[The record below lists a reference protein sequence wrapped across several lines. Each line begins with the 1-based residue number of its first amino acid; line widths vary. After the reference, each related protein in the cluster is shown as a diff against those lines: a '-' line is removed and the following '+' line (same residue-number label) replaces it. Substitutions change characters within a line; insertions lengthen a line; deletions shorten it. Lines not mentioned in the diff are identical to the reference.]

1 LTPSLVAL
9 ICPPTGNQPA
19 DKGPVAMSEKSSF
32 LNWVGFKG
40 EETNAPGSV
49 DRIRELEAQLADLRS
64 RRDITA
70 LSKEEFEILATET
83 AMTIIKSA
91 QLREAKAQ
99 ALADRVFNDTARQ
112 TKDALENAEQK
123 AKSLLSGA
131 ETRGRKYLQAAE
143 TEAQEL
149 REKIE
154 LEAETLL
161 ENKKREATHLT
172 TTARREG
179 ERIIGEATHDIREYR
194 QWLSGVISEA
204 ERLYKVQVQSLD
216 AAESAIHQSRTR
228 LESSFLHLAQ
238 LQKSVIDSLN
248 ADDTVVKD
256 GPIKIASERTKPAID
271 APGKPV
277 KKVVKKATVK
287 RK

>member
-1 LTPSLVAL
+1 
-9 ICPPTGNQPA
+9 
-19 DKGPVAMSEKSSF
+19 MSEKSSF

-40 EETNAPGSV
+40 EETNTPGSV
-49 DRIRELEAQLADLRS
+49 DRIRELEAQLADLRA

-99 ALADRVFNDTARQ
+99 AMADRVLHDAARQ
-112 TKDALENAEQK
+112 TKDALETAEQK
-123 AKSLLSGA
+123 ATSLLSSA
-131 ETRGRKYLQAAE
+131 ESRGRKYLQAAE

-161 ENKKREATHLT
+161 ENKKREAAHLT

-194 QWLSGVISEA
+194 QWLSNVISEA

-216 AAESAIHQSRTR
+216 AAESAIHQSRSR
-228 LESSFLHLAQ
+228 LESAFLHLAQ
-238 LQKSVIDSLN
+238 LQKSVVESLN
-248 ADDTVVKD
+248 ADDTVVKS
-256 GPIKIASERTKPAID
+256 GPIKIPSERTKPAIE
-271 APGKPV
+271 APRKPA
-277 KKVVKKATVK
+277 KKVAKKAAVK

>member
-1 LTPSLVAL
+1 
-9 ICPPTGNQPA
+9 
-19 DKGPVAMSEKSSF
+19 MSEKSSF

-49 DRIRELEAQLADLRS
+49 DRIRELEAQLSDLRA

-99 ALADRVFNDTARQ
+99 ALADRVLNDTAR
-112 TKDALENAEQK
+112 TAKDTLESAEQK
-123 AKSLLSGA
+123 AKSLLTGA

-161 ENKKREATHLT
+161 ENKKREAVHLT

-179 ERIIGEATHDIREYR
+179 DRLIGEATHEIREYR

-216 AAESAIHQSRTR
+216 AAESAIHQSRSR
-228 LESSFLHLAQ
+228 LESAFAHLAQ
-238 LQKSVIDSLN
+238 LQKSVVESLN
-248 ADDTVVKD
+248 ADDTVIKN
-256 GPIKIASERTKPAID
+256 GPIKVVSERTKPALE
-271 APGKPV
+271 APHRPA
-277 KKVVKKATVK
+277 KKATKKTAVK

>member
-1 LTPSLVAL
+1 
-9 ICPPTGNQPA
+9 
-19 DKGPVAMSEKSSF
+19 MSEKSSF

-49 DRIRELEAQLADLRS
+49 DRIRELEAQLSDLRS

-99 ALADRVFNDTARQ
+99 ALADRVFNESARQ
-112 TKDALENAEQK
+112 AKDALESAEQK
-123 AKSLLSGA
+123 AKSVLSGA

-143 TEAQEL
+143 SEAQEL

-161 ENKKREATHLT
+161 ESKKREAVHLT

-179 ERIIGEATHDIREYR
+179 ERIIGEATHDVREYR
-194 QWLSGVISEA
+194 QWLTGVISEA

-216 AAESAIHQSRTR
+216 AAESAVGICVSALGPTAKERYRKPQFRRHIRKKWSDQDCQRTDQ
-228 LESSFLHLAQ
+228 A
-238 LQKSVIDSLN
+238 
-248 ADDTVVKD
+248 
-256 GPIKIASERTKPAID
+256 GP
-271 APGKPV
+271 
-277 KKVVKKATVK
+277 
-287 RK
+287 

>member
-1 LTPSLVAL
+1 
-9 ICPPTGNQPA
+9 
-19 DKGPVAMSEKSSF
+19 MSEKSSF

-40 EETNAPGSV
+40 EETNSPGSV

-64 RRDITA
+64 RRDITT

-99 ALADRVFNDTARQ
+99 AMADRVIAETTRAA
-112 TKDALENAEQK
+112 KDAIESAEQK

-149 REKIE
+149 LEKTE
-154 LEAETLL
+154 VEAETLL

-172 TTARREG
+172 TSARREG
-179 ERIIGEATHDIREYR
+179 ERIIGEATHDVREYR
-194 QWLSGVISEA
+194 QWLGGVISEA

-216 AAESAIHQSRTR
+216 AAESAIHQSRSR
-228 LESSFLHLAQ
+228 LESSFQHLAQ
-238 LQKSVIDSLN
+238 LQKTVVESLN
-248 ADDTVVKD
+248 ADDTVIKN
-256 GPIKIASERTKPAID
+256 GPMKITSERTKPALD
-271 APGKPV
+271 APGKSA
-277 KKVVKKATVK
+277 KKVAKKPAAK

>member
-1 LTPSLVAL
+1 
-9 ICPPTGNQPA
+9 
-19 DKGPVAMSEKSSF
+19 MSEKSSF

-40 EETNAPGSV
+40 EEINAPGSV

-91 QLREAKAQ
+91 QLRESKAQ
-99 ALADRVFNDTARQ
+99 ALADRITADTAR
-112 TKDALENAEQK
+112 TARDAIEIAEQK

-179 ERIIGEATHDIREYR
+179 ERIIGEATHDVREYR
-194 QWLSGVISEA
+194 QWLASVIAEA

-216 AAESAIHQSRTR
+216 AAESAIHQSRSR
-228 LESSFLHLAQ
+228 LESAFQHLAQ
-238 LQKSVIDSLN
+238 LQKAVIERLN
-248 ADDTVVKD
+248 SDDTVVRD
-256 GPIKIASERTKPAID
+256 GPIKIASERTKPALD
-271 APGKPV
+271 APHKPA
-277 KKVVKKATVK
+277 KKVVKKATAK

>member
-1 LTPSLVAL
+1 
-9 ICPPTGNQPA
+9 
-19 DKGPVAMSEKSSF
+19 MSEKSSF

-49 DRIRELEAQLADLRS
+49 DRIRELEAQLADLRA

-99 ALADRVFNDTARQ
+99 ATADRVINETSRQ
-112 TKDALENAEQK
+112 VKDAIESAEQK
-123 AKSLLSGA
+123 AKSMLSSA

-161 ENKKREATHLT
+161 ENKKREAVHLT

-194 QWLSGVISEA
+194 QWLANVISEA

-216 AAESAIHQSRTR
+216 AAESAIHQSRSR
-228 LESSFLHLAQ
+228 LESAFLHLAQ
-238 LQKSVIDSLN
+238 LQKSVVDSLN
-248 ADDTVVKD
+248 SDDTVVKN

-271 APGKPV
+271 APPRKPA
-277 KKVVKKATVK
+277 KKVVKKTAAK

>member
-1 LTPSLVAL
+1 
-9 ICPPTGNQPA
+9 
-19 DKGPVAMSEKSSF
+19 MSEKSSF

-99 ALADRVFNDTARQ
+99 AMADRVLNDTARQ
-112 TKDALENAEQK
+112 AKDALESAEQK
-123 AKSLLSGA
+123 AKTVLSGA
-131 ETRGRKYLQAAE
+131 ESRGRKYLQAAE

-161 ENKKREATHLT
+161 ENRKREATHLT

-179 ERIIGEATHDIREYR
+179 DRIIGEATHDIREYR

-216 AAESAIHQSRTR
+216 AAESAIHQSRSR
-228 LESSFLHLAQ
+228 LESAFLHLAQ

-248 ADDTVVKD
+248 ADDTVVKN
-256 GPIKIASERTKPAID
+256 GPIKIASERTKPALE
-271 APGKPV
+271 APRKPA
-277 KKVVKKATVK
+277 KKVVKKAAVK

>member
-1 LTPSLVAL
+1 
-9 ICPPTGNQPA
+9 
-19 DKGPVAMSEKSSF
+19 MSEKSSF

-49 DRIRELEAQLADLRS
+49 DRIRELETQLADLRS
-64 RRDITA
+64 RRDITT

-99 ALADRVFNDTARQ
+99 ATADRVLNETARQ
-112 TKDALENAEQK
+112 AKDAVENAEQK
-123 AKSLLSGA
+123 AKTLLSGA

-149 REKIE
+149 LEKVE
-154 LEAETLL
+154 NEAETLL
-161 ENKKREATHLT
+161 ESKKREALHLT

-179 ERIIGEATHDIREYR
+179 DRIVGEATHDVREYR
-194 QWLSGVISEA
+194 QWLAGVISEA

-216 AAESAIHQSRTR
+216 AAESAIHQSRSR
-228 LESSFLHLAQ
+228 LESAFLHLAQ

-248 ADDTVVKD
+248 ADDTVVKN
-256 GPIKIASERTKPAID
+256 GPIKIASERTKPALD
-271 APGKPV
+271 APRKPV
-277 KKVVKKATVK
+277 KKVAKKAAPK